1 MSTHGLRSMTR
12 NGSVPKDL
20 FEVMAGATACSLRV
34 FHGLLTW
41 ANLNAQP
48 AGFGTSRQLAA
59 TQHFGRF
66 RKRSGH

>member
-1 MSTHGLRSMTR
+1 MSTHTLRSMTR

-41 ANLNAQP
+41 ANLNAQIASKP
-48 AGFGTSRQLAA
+48 EITTLTG
-59 TQHFGRF
+59 QHGVAPN
-66 RKRSGH
+66 S

>member
-1 MSTHGLRSMTR
+1 MSTHALRSMTR

-48 AGFGTSRQLAA
+48 VSKPEITTLTEQQGVAPNS
-59 TQHFGRF
+59 
-66 RKRSGH
+66 

>member
-48 AGFGTSRQLAA
+48 ASKPKITTLTEQQGVAPNW
-59 TQHFGRF
+59 
-66 RKRSGH
+66 

>member
-12 NGSVPKDL
+12 NGSIPKDL
-20 FEVMAGATACSLRV
+20 LEVMAGATACSLRV

-48 AGFGTSRQLAA
+48 ASKPEITTLTEQQGVAPNW
-59 TQHFGRF
+59 
-66 RKRSGH
+66 